1 MFLVR
6 FPYSLVGRVFCN
18 RSAPYIHDAYL
29 FRLPIYFVY
38 SCCMHNKCGGST
50 KIECSIVRRQF
61 VWKIKVEARI
71 KELTNTRLHKENAHL
86 LSSFRVLFAPIEEA
100 SGVNGF
106 TFAVTCRDRGPV
118 RGSLSNPRPL
128 RKPRRNL
135 DTGLLKSIVRF
146 TADER
151 SRRLFG
157 VCGESNRRSAP
168 SEGGDRG
175 GVVGMSLLTGD
186 SSDIKSLKGLENP
199 GSQPSSANSGDIG
212 STRLSFSLLL
222 NVEDVSMPRS
232 VSSSKT
238 NGSFPNRDFMKAM
251 EQSSCRKV

>member
-1 MFLVR
+1 MSRLHENLANKMQYSKTFLKKK
-6 FPYSLVGRVFCN
+6 N
-18 RSAPYIHDAYL
+18 
-29 FRLPIYFVY
+29 
-38 SCCMHNKCGGST
+38 
-50 KIECSIVRRQF
+50 
-61 VWKIKVEARI
+61 KVEAKI
-71 KELTNTRLHKENAHL
+71 KGLTNTRLHKENAHL
-86 LSSFRVLFAPIEEA
+86 LSLFRVLFVLFAPIEEA

-118 RGSLSNPRPL
+118 WGSLSNPRPL
-128 RKPRRNL
+128 SKPRRNL

-157 VCGESNRRSAP
+157 VWGESNRRSAP

-186 SSDIKSLKGLENP
+186 SSDIKSLKGLEKP
-199 GSQPSSANSGDIG
+199 RSQPSSANSGDNG

-222 NVEDVSMPRS
+222 SVEDVSMPWS

-238 NGSFPNRDFMKAM
+238 NGSSPNRDFLNAIK
-251 EQSSCRKV
+251 QSSRRKV